1 MARRRRTGSERSDL
15 SLVLT
20 AVVVGCWPRGA
31 GGARLR
37 GRGWSPAPHLCTAV
51 SVSAQAP
58 VGALAIDERQGGP
71 VMLGGVDVRP
81 LCGLRGGP
89 GRRQHGGGLG
99 GIILIRRPGL
109 GRRRCRNAAPAAA
122 VRVARSGC
130 GGCNGPVVE
139 EELGLNQAA
148 RRQIQQGL
156 RSAGFDPGA
165 ADGLFGPRTRTA
177 IGRCERDCRRALRDG
192 DGRLSIPGTGRSWG
206 TCTGA
211 MQSL

>member
-1 MARRRRTGSERSDL
+1 MARRRRTGERSDL

-81 LCGLRGGP
+81 LCGPTR
-89 GRRQHGGGLG
+89 
-99 GIILIRRPGL
+99 
-109 GRRRCRNAAPAAA
+109 
-122 VRVARSGC
+122 
-130 GGCNGPVVE
+130 
-139 EELGLNQAA
+139 
-148 RRQIQQGL
+148 
-156 RSAGFDPGA
+156 
-165 ADGLFGPRTRTA
+165 RTRTPTA
-177 IGRCERDCRRALRDG
+177 RRWAWRNHFDSAAGARQAALSECSSRGGGSGCTVRMWGVQRPGGRGGAGSEPGRTAADPAGPSVGRFRPWGCGWSVRSADADG
-192 DGRLSIPGTGRSWG
+192 DWAL
-206 TCTGA
+206 
-211 MQSL
+211 